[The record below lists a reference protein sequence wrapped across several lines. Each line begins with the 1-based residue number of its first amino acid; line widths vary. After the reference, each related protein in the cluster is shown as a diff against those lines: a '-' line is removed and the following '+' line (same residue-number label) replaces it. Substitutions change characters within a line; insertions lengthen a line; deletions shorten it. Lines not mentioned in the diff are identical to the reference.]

1 MVSVLINI
9 IQYEQYFFSFYA
21 TSWSSLMSHHRFNI
35 KCNNSNNK
43 SKRTALKIALLIYAL
58 LNFYCVI
65 MLRIFRSNHH
75 CSWKFH
81 KFDRKTPVLESCFFL
96 EMMKLYKDICS
107 AWIKVDLHSANVSR
121 ANDAIRWRIFF
132 FNLQF
137 ACFAIW
143 LVKITNF
150 LSKQNIWFAS
160 FARLTFAE
168 WRATFIH
175 AEQISLFN
183 FIISGKRTSTLK
195 CVRQNSF
202 QDLWSNTLQNIWQG
216 VHPSVK

>member
-1 MVSVLINI
+1 M
-9 IQYEQYFFSFYA
+9 
-21 TSWSSLMSHHRFNI
+21 
-35 KCNNSNNK
+35 
-43 SKRTALKIALLIYAL
+43 LIYAQRNFL
-58 LNFYCVI
+58 LCNNVTYFQKQPPLFLKVSQIPQESACVGV
-65 MLRIFRSNHH
+65 S
-75 CSWKFH
+75 
-81 KFDRKTPVLESCFFL
+81 FFL

-175 AEQISLFN
+175 AEQIFN